1 MRASRVYWGRLRR
14 RAHGSGNFLLL
25 QLPGERAATPTTF
38 SLSDAE
44 KATSALARRLLERH
58 RQRHA
63 AHLHEEVTAS
73 CGNIA
78 AVVASHQPQEEMEEG
93 PLTKALAR
101 HRRRHTVDALAG
113 YGRTAVLANLAHS
126 MDARVAE
133 TRDLVE
139 ATDRE
144 WETLTARN
152 KMSVACREAVNRPVV
167 RAWVRYSRTN
177 SSASFPAKFTERFT
191 PFDAVMQ
198 RYCTVVPHRG
208 ARVATADAALGWRV
222 NMPASLTQRGA
233 LRCVLARKEQ
243 LSRQNEWRQVRGR
256 QLPLGADGGGVGT
269 IMQSEKGRQLDRASA
284 GRAFGD
290 RPFASPVFRRYCLQ
304 FGSSTLRQVTFLTDP
319 ALYFVLCNW
328 RLTGAESLLEVRQKA
343 EALSHQCAHPV
354 PLS

>member
-14 RAHGSGNFLLL
+14 RAHGSGNFLMQ

-38 SLSDAE
+38 SLTDAE
-44 KATSALARRLLERH
+44 KATNALAHRLLERH

-78 AVVASHQPQEEMEEG
+78 LVVASHQPQEEMEEG
-93 PLTKALAR
+93 PLRKALAR
-101 HRRRHTVDALAG
+101 HKRRHTVDALAG
-113 YGRTAVLANLAHS
+113 YGKTAVLANLAHS
-126 MDARVAE
+126 MDARLAE

-139 ATDRE
+139 ATERE
-144 WETLTARN
+144 WETLTTRN
-152 KMSVACREAVNRPVV
+152 KMSVACTEAGNRPVV

-177 SSASFPAKFTERFT
+177 SSVSFPTKFTERFT

-208 ARVATADAALGWRV
+208 PRVATVDAALGWRV

-243 LSRQNEWRQVRGR
+243 LSRQNEWRRIRGR
-256 QLPLGADGGGVGT
+256 QLPLGTDGGGVGT
-269 IMQSEKGRQLDRASA
+269 TMQDEKGRQVESASA
-284 GRAFGD
+284 GRVFGG

-304 FGSSTLRQVTFLTDP
+304 FGSSTLQRMAFLTDP

-328 RLTGAESLLEVRQKA
+328 SLTGTESLLEVRQKA
-343 EALSHQCAHPV
+343 EALSHQYACPT